1 MFDHHQE
8 TILGI
13 MEMRIVILVSVSLV
27 AFITL

>member
-13 MEMRIVILVSVSLV
+13 MKMRIVILVSVSLV